1 MQVLLLLDNCA
12 SHDIDKAGLPLNH
25 DILFFPPN
33 MTSNHQPADMGMT
46 ASAKVGYKMLLLQKL
61 LSIFNFEGGYE
72 GASHQHAQQKQG

>member
-1 MQVLLLLDNCA
+1 
-12 SHDIDKAGLPLNH
+12 
-25 DILFFPPN
+25 
-33 MTSNHQPADMGMT
+33 MTSKHQPADMGMT

>member
-1 MQVLLLLDNCA
+1 
-12 SHDIDKAGLPLNH
+12 
-25 DILFFPPN
+25 

-72 GASHQHAQQKQG
+72 GACH

>member
-1 MQVLLLLDNCA
+1 
-12 SHDIDKAGLPLNH
+12 
-25 DILFFPPN
+25 

-72 GASHQHAQQKQG
+72 GASHQHAQQKQGCKGIDYGGKPHLLDCMNMLKSTWHNNETYA